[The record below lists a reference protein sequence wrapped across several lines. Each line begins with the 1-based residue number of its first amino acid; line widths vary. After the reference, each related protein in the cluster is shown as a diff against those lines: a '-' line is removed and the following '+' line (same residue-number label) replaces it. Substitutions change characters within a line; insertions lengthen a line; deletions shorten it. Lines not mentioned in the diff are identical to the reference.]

1 MLPFS
6 TSARHFGK
14 QFAKKRFSKSKMRG
28 LWGAG
33 FMGHML
39 RVQKHLTTEWQLL
52 LLAPSLWLHLA
63 VKSESRATKAK
74 AV

>member
-1 MLPFS
+1 
-6 TSARHFGK
+6 
-14 QFAKKRFSKSKMRG
+14 
-28 LWGAG
+28 
-33 FMGHML
+33 MGHML